1 MDWYKK
7 TTNSAT
13 DYFWKQKVTEIIQK
27 VSLVINN
34 VNSLG
39 PVDHITFQQRNGN
52 RKNKWQSFC
61 VEFDEPEKSSLTEER
76 KAAWQ

>member
-39 PVDHITFQQRNGN
+39 PVDHIISQQIW
-52 RKNKWQSFC
+52 KKWEQK
-61 VEFDEPEKSSLTEER
+61 E
-76 KAAWQ
+76 